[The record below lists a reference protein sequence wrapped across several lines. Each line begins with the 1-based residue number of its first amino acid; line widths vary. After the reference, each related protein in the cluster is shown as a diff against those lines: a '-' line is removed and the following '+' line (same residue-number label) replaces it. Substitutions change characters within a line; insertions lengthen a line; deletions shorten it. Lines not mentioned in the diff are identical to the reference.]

1 MRTYPHIA
9 ARVFNTP
16 LLIDQSKAEVILS
29 AVGDRLGVSS
39 FTNANGMT
47 VPVRGPM
54 LAIEDEGYLAAS
66 REDDSGYDTVKSVAV
81 IEVAGTL
88 VQKSGYLRPCSG
100 MTGYDG
106 IRQNFIAALNDSD
119 VKAIA
124 IDLNSPG
131 GEVPG
136 CFDLVD
142 LIYESRG
149 EKPVWAICNEYAYSA
164 AYAIASACDR
174 ITVPRTG
181 GVGSIGAVWIHM
193 DFSQAIEDA
202 GVKVTLVRYGG
213 RKMEGNPYEAM
224 SQSTKQRFQDSIDMV
239 GELFVDTVARNRG
252 ISAKKVRDTEAGCFL
267 AGEGV
272 ELGLADSVMAPDAAF
287 RALLKK
293 AA

>member
-1 MRTYPHIA
+1 MRTLPHIA

-16 LLIDQSKAEVILS
+16 LLLEPGKAEVILS
-29 AVGDRLGVSS
+29 AVGDRLGVNS
-39 FTNANGMT
+39 FTTIDGMT
-47 VPVRGPM
+47 VPVRGPVM
-54 LAIEDEGYLAAS
+54 QVEDEGYLAAD
-66 REDDSGYDTVKSVAV
+66 RENDGGYDVVKSIAIVG
-81 IEVAGTL
+81 VAGTL

-106 IRQNFIAALNDSD
+106 IRQNYIAALNDSD

-124 IDLNSPG
+124 LDINSPG

-142 LIYESRG
+142 LIYETRG

-164 AYAIASACDR
+164 AYALASACDY

-181 GVGSIGAVWIHM
+181 GVGSVGAVWIHM
-193 DFSQAIEDA
+193 DFSQAISDA
-202 GVKVTLVRYGG
+202 GVKVTLVKYGD

-224 SQSTKQRFQDSIDMV
+224 SKPTQERFQKSIDMV

-267 AGEGV
+267 AAEGV

-293 AA
+293 IA

>member
-1 MRTYPHIA
+1 MRTLPHIA

-16 LLIDQSKAEVILS
+16 LLLEPAKAEVILS
-29 AVGDRLGVSS
+29 AVGDRLGVNS
-39 FTNANGMT
+39 FTTIDGLT
-47 VPVRGPM
+47 VPVRGPAM
-54 LAIEDEGYLAAS
+54 QVEDEGYLAAD
-66 REDDSGYDTVKSVAV
+66 RENDGGYDVVKSIAV
-81 IEVAGTL
+81 VEVAGTL

-106 IRQNFIAALNDSD
+106 IRQNYITALNDSD

-124 IDLNSPG
+124 VDINSPG

-142 LIYESRG
+142 LIYETRG

-164 AYAIASACDR
+164 AYALASACDY

-181 GVGSIGAVWIHM
+181 GVGSVGAVWIHM
-193 DFSQAIEDA
+193 DFSQAISDA
-202 GVKVTLVRYGG
+202 GVKVTLVKYGD

-224 SQSTKQRFQDSIDMV
+224 SKPTQERFQKSIDMV

-267 AGEGV
+267 AAEGV

-293 AA
+293 IA

>member
-1 MRTYPHIA
+1 MRTLPHIA

-16 LLIDQSKAEVILS
+16 LLLDPLKAEVILS

-39 FTNANGMT
+39 FTDSNGML
-47 VPVRGPM
+47 VPVRGPLM
-54 LAIEDEGYLAAS
+54 AIEDERYLHAD
-66 REDDSGYDTVKSVAV
+66 RDSDGGYDVLTGIAKIDVH
-81 IEVAGTL
+81 GTL

-106 IRQNFIAALNDSD
+106 VRQNYLEALDDSD

-142 LIYESRG
+142 LIYETRG

-164 AYAIASACDR
+164 AYAIASACDY

-181 GVGSIGAVWIHM
+181 GVGSVGAVWIHM
-193 DFSQAIEDA
+193 DFSQAISDA
-202 GVKVTLVRYGG
+202 GVKVTMVKYGD

-224 SQSTKQRFQDSIDMV
+224 SKPALERFQKSIDMV
-239 GELFVDTVARNRG
+239 GELFVDTVARNRK

-267 AGEGV
+267 AAEGV

-293 AA
+293 IA